1 MLTIKPQHIEVQ
13 SVVEREF
20 NPTKKQSDFIAI
32 PWSIK
37 EALYGGAAGAGKT
50 ELIIWLPLIYQF
62 HEHPLYKG
70 IILRR
75 NLKQLETELISRS
88 KEIYPSLGAVF
99 NETKKKWTFPSG
111 AVQYYGGAD
120 KEDDIRKFDSDQYNL
135 ISYDEAT
142 HFTEFQYSYL
152 VMSRLR
158 SRCADLPAIA
168 RSGTNPGNVGHRYFK
183 NRFVKPNKEG
193 YTRII
198 DGKTGLKRIF
208 IPARIQ
214 DNPTLLANNPDYIQ
228 QLMSLPEAEK
238 KAKLYGDWDTYE
250 GQVFSEFRLE
260 PMSDEPNNACHV
272 IEPFPIP
279 NWWPRFIA
287 IDWGYAA
294 YTVIY
299 WAALSPNG
307 RVYIYREYAH
317 KEKKTVDW
325 LIDLI
330 NLTSKDDE
338 FERDLVQKVRICHS
352 ANQNRGEPFTIYDQL
367 SNALRNSEF
376 KCPIELGEKNRI
388 NGKLAIHEFLR
399 WQKKESPVKIY
410 GEFDKEYADKVFRLY
425 GQAAYINYV
434 KMFEQEKEEDF
445 LPRLQIFNT
454 CPLLIE
460 TIPAC
465 VYEDSPEEGKRAEDV
480 KEFDGD
486 DPYDTARI
494 LLSGIKD
501 YQLSHAKELEHNA
514 KTQEVLSKLSTGD
527 QTSFYRKMEFLE
539 SSKEKETYSV
549 RRGSFRSSRRMRRL
563 SH

>member
-1 MLTIKPQHIEVQ
+1 MHQVQVQ
-13 SVVEREF
+13 STVEREF
-20 NPTKKQSDFIAI
+20 SPTKKQSDFLSI
-32 PWSIK
+32 PWSVK
-37 EALYGGAAGAGKT
+37 EGLYGGAAGAGKT
-50 ELIIWLPLIYQF
+50 EVVVWMPLIYQF

-88 KEIYPSLGAVF
+88 KEIYPSLGGVF

-111 AVQYYGGAD
+111 AVQYFGGAD

-168 RSGTNPGNVGHRYFK
+168 RSGTNPGNVGHSYFK
-183 NRFVKPNKEG
+183 NRFVKPDKNG
-193 YTRII
+193 YKLLI

-214 DNPTLLANNPDYIQ
+214 DNPTLLENNPEYIQ
-228 QLMSLPEAEK
+228 QLMSLSEAEK

-250 GQVFSEFRLE
+250 GQVFKEFRLE
-260 PMSDEPNNACHV
+260 PLSDEPNIARHV
-272 IEPFPIP
+272 IEPFAIP
-279 NWWPRFIA
+279 SWWPRFIG

-299 WAALSPNG
+299 WAALAPTG
-307 RVYIYREYAH
+307 RLFIYREYAY
-317 KEKKTVDW
+317 KEKKIVDY
-325 LIDLI
+325 LTDLI
-330 NLTSKDDE
+330 NLTE
-338 FERDLVQKVRICHS
+338 MEEREALNKVLICHS
-352 ANQNRGEPFTIYDQL
+352 ADQNRGEPSTIYEQL
-367 SNALRNSEF
+367 TKALRHANF
-376 KCPIELGEKNRI
+376 KCQINLGEKNRL
-388 NGKLAIHEFLR
+388 NGKLNLHEFLR
-399 WQKKESPVKIY
+399 WTKKENPAKIY
-410 GEFDKEYADKVFRLY
+410 GGEFDKEYADKIFRLY
-425 GQAAYINYV
+425 GQVAYVDYV
-434 KMFEQEKEEDF
+434 KMFEAEKEETNI
-445 LPRLQIFNT
+445 PKLQIFNT

-465 VYEDSPEEGKRAEDV
+465 VYQDTPEDGKKKEDV

-486 DPYDTARI
+486 DPYDCIRI

-501 YQLSHAKELEHNA
+501 YQVANAKEFEHA
-514 KTQEVLSKLSTGD
+514 HKADEAIQQLSNGD
-527 QTSFYRKMEFLE
+527 QTAFYRKMEFLE
-539 SSKEKETYSV
+539 SKKNAGNNSYTFR
-549 RRGSFRSSRRMRRL
+549 RRGFRTR
-563 SH
+563 H

>member
-1 MLTIKPQHIEVQ
+1 MLTNRVEVQ

-20 NPTKKQSDFIAI
+20 TPTKKQNDFIAI
-32 PWSIK
+32 PWSVK

-88 KEIYPSLGAVF
+88 KEIYPSLGGVF
-99 NETKKKWTFPSG
+99 NDTKKKWTFPSG
-111 AVQYYGGAD
+111 AVQYFGGAD

-168 RSGTNPGNVGHRYFK
+168 RSGTNPGNVGHAYFK
-183 NRFVKPNKEG
+183 KRFVKPWKEG
-193 YTRII
+193 YRLLI
-198 DGKTGLKRIF
+198 DSITGLKRIF

-214 DNPTLLANNPDYIQ
+214 DNPTLLANNPEYIQ
-228 QLMSLPEAEK
+228 QLMSLSEAEK

-250 GQVFSEFRLE
+250 GQVFNEFRLE
-260 PMSDEPNNACHV
+260 PLSDEPDNARHV
-272 IEPFPIP
+272 IEPFSIP
-279 NWWPRFIA
+279 SWWPRFIA

-307 RVYIYREYAH
+307 RVFIYREYAF
-317 KEKKTVDW
+317 KGKKVVDY
-325 LIDLI
+325 LTDLI
-330 NLTSKDDE
+330 NLTQPE
-338 FERDLVQKVRICHS
+338 EREILAKVKICHS
-352 ANQNRGEPFTIYDQL
+352 ADQNKGEPSTIYDQL
-367 SNALRNSEF
+367 QKSLRKAEF
-376 KCPIELGEKNRI
+376 KCGIELGERNRI
-388 NGKLAIHEFLR
+388 NGKLALHEYLR
-399 WQKKESPVKIY
+399 WTPKDSVAKIY
-410 GEFDKEYADKVFRLY
+410 GGDFDKEYADKVYRLY
-425 GQAAYINYV
+425 GQTAYVEYV
-434 KMFEQEKEEDF
+434 KLFEQEKDEKN
-445 LPRLQIFNT
+445 LPKLQIFDT
-454 CPLLIE
+454 CPMLVE

-465 VYEDSPEEGKRAEDV
+465 VYADSPEEGKKAEDV

-486 DPYDTARI
+486 DPYDCIRI
-494 LLSGIKD
+494 LLTGIRE
-501 YQLSHAKELEHNA
+501 YQVANAKQFEHDA
-514 KTQEVLSKLSTGD
+514 KTQEAINQLSQGD
-527 QTSFYRKMEFLE
+527 QTAFYRKMEYLE
-539 SSKEKETYSV
+539 SKKEARSGTTFR
-549 RRGSFRSSRRMRRL
+549 RRGFRRY
-563 SH
+563 H

>member
-1 MLTIKPQHIEVQ
+1 MPHQVEIQ
-13 SVVEREF
+13 SVVEKEF
-20 NPTKKQSDFIAI
+20 SPTKKQSDFISI
-32 PWSIK
+32 PWSVK

-50 ELIIWLPLIYQF
+50 EIAIWLPLIYQF

-152 VMSRLR
+152 VMTRLR

-168 RSGTNPGNVGHRYFK
+168 RSGTNPGNVGHAYFK
-183 NRFVKPNKEG
+183 NRFVKPYKEG
-193 YTRII
+193 YRLLI
-198 DGKTGLKRIF
+198 DSKTGLKRMF

-214 DNPTLLANNPDYIQ
+214 DNPTLLANNPEYIQ
-228 QLMSLPEAEK
+228 QLMSLSEAEK

-250 GQVFSEFRLE
+250 GQVFKEFRLE
-260 PMSDEPNNACHV
+260 PLSDEPENARHV
-272 IEPFPIP
+272 VEPFNIP
-279 NWWPRFIA
+279 NWWPRFIG

-299 WAALSPNG
+299 WAALSPTG

-317 KEKKTVDW
+317 KEKKIVDY
-325 LIDLI
+325 LTDLI
-330 NLTSKDDE
+330 NLTSLE
-338 FERDLVQKVRICHS
+338 ERESLSRVRICHS
-352 ANQNRGEPFTIYDQL
+352 ADQNRGEPSTIYEQL
-367 SNALRNSEF
+367 TRALHRSDI
-376 KCPIELGEKNRI
+376 KCNIELGEKNRI
-388 NGKLAIHEFLR
+388 NGKLAVHEYLR
-399 WQKKESPVKIY
+399 WQPKESPAKLY
-410 GEFDKEYADKVFRLY
+410 GGEFDKEYADKIFRLY
-425 GQAAYINYV
+425 GQTSYVEYV
-434 KMFEQEKEEDF
+434 KMFEREKEERNI
-445 LPRLQIFNT
+445 PKLQIFNN

-460 TIPAC
+460 TLPAC
-465 VYEDSPEEGKRAEDV
+465 VYQDSPEEGKKAEDV

-486 DPYDTARI
+486 DPYDCIRI
-494 LLSGIKD
+494 LLSGIRE
-501 YQLSHAKELEHNA
+501 YQVNNAKEFEHNQKA
-514 KTQEVLSKLSTGD
+514 QEAINELALGD
-527 QTSFYRKMEFLE
+527 QTSFYRKMEYLE
-539 SSKEKETYSV
+539 SKRDTQKTYSTF
-549 RRGSFRSSRRMRRL
+549 RRRSFRRTVT
-563 SH
+563 H

>member
-1 MLTIKPQHIEVQ
+1 MQTSSIQVN

-20 NPTKKQSDFIAI
+20 TPTKKQSDFIAI
-32 PWSIK
+32 PWSVK

-168 RSGTNPGNVGHRYFK
+168 RSGTNPGNVGHAYFK
-183 NRFVKPNKEG
+183 NRFVKPYKDG
-193 YTRII
+193 YKILI
-198 DGKTGLKRIF
+198 DGKTGLKRLF

-214 DNPTLLANNPDYIQ
+214 DNPALLANNPQYIQ
-228 QLMSLPEAEK
+228 QLMSMTEAEK

-250 GQVFSEFRLE
+250 GQVFKEFRLE
-260 PMSDEPNNACHV
+260 PLSDEPGNACHV
-272 IEPFPIP
+272 IKPFDIP
-279 NWWPRFIA
+279 SYWPRFIG

-299 WAALSPNG
+299 WAALSPTG
-307 RVYIYREYAH
+307 RVFIYREYAF
-317 KEKKTVDW
+317 KEKKIVDY
-325 LIDLI
+325 LTDLI
-330 NLTSKDDE
+330 NLTE
-338 FERDLVQKVRICHS
+338 PAEREALSKVRICHS
-352 ANQNRGEPFTIYDQL
+352 ADQNRGEPFTIYDQL
-367 SNALRNSEF
+367 TKALRKNNF
-376 KCPIELGEKNRI
+376 RCQIELGEKNRL
-388 NGKLAIHEFLR
+388 NGKLTLHEYLR
-399 WQKKESPVKIY
+399 WQPKENPARLY
-410 GEFDKEYADKVFRLY
+410 GGEFDKGYADKIFRLY
-425 GQAAYINYV
+425 GQTAYVDYV
-434 KMFEQEKEEDF
+434 KMFEKEKEETN
-445 LPRLQIFNT
+445 LPKLQIFDT

-465 VYEDSPEEGKRAEDV
+465 VYEDSPEEGKKAEDV

-486 DPYDTARI
+486 DPYDCTRI
-494 LLSGIKD
+494 LLSGIRE
-501 YQLSHAKELEHNA
+501 YQLQHAREVEHAA
-514 KTQEVLSKLSTGD
+514 KSEEALNQLSGGD

-539 SSKEKETYSV
+539 SKQGHQKSSISFR
-549 RRGSFRSSRRMRRL
+549 RRGFRRY
-563 SH
+563 H

>member
-1 MLTIKPQHIEVQ
+1 MLTQPIEVQ

-20 NPTKKQSDFIAI
+20 TPTKKQNDFIAI

-88 KEIYPSLGAVF
+88 KEIYPSLGGTF
-99 NETKKKWTFPSG
+99 NDTKKKWTFPSG
-111 AVQYYGGAD
+111 AVQYFGGAD

-168 RSGTNPGNVGHRYFK
+168 RCGTNPGNVGHAYFK
-183 NRFVKPNKEG
+183 KRFVKPCKEG
-193 YTRII
+193 YKLLI
-198 DGKTGLKRIF
+198 DSITGLKRMF

-214 DNPTLLANNPDYIQ
+214 DNPTLLENNPQYIQ
-228 QLMSLPEAEK
+228 QLMSLSEAEK

-250 GQVFSEFRLE
+250 GQVFNEFRLE
-260 PMSDEPNNACHV
+260 PLSDEPDNARHV
-272 IEPFPIP
+272 IEPFSIP
-279 NWWPRFIA
+279 SWWPRFIA

-307 RVYIYREYAH
+307 RVFIYREYAY
-317 KEKKTVDW
+317 KGKKIVDY
-325 LIDLI
+325 LTDLI
-330 NLTSKDDE
+330 NYTPIEEREMMSK
-338 FERDLVQKVRICHS
+338 VKICHS
-352 ANQNRGEPFTIYDQL
+352 ADQNKGEPSTIYEQL
-367 SNALRNSEF
+367 TKALRKAEF
-376 KCPIELGEKNRI
+376 KCGIELGEKNRV
-388 NGKLAIHEFLR
+388 NGKLTMHEYLR
-399 WQKKESPVKIY
+399 WKPKDSVAKIY
-410 GEFDKEYADKVFRLY
+410 GGDFDKEYADKIYRLY
-425 GQAAYINYV
+425 GQTAYVEYV
-434 KMFEQEKEEDF
+434 KLFEEEKPEIN
-445 LPRLQIFNT
+445 LPKLQIFNT
-454 CPLLIE
+454 CPMLIE

-465 VYEDSPEEGKRAEDV
+465 VYADSPEEGKKAEDV

-486 DPYDTARI
+486 DPYDCSRI
-494 LLSGIKD
+494 LLTGIRE
-501 YQLSHAKELEHNA
+501 YQVNNA
-514 KTQEVLSKLSTGD
+514 KQFEHDAKAQAAVESLAKGD
-527 QTSFYRKMEFLE
+527 QTSFYRQMEYIE
-539 SSKEKETYSV
+539 SRKGSEKNYTTI
-549 RRGSFRSSRRMRRL
+549 RRKGFRRYYT
-563 SH
+563 H

>member
-1 MLTIKPQHIEVQ
+1 MQAQVQ

-20 NPTKKQSDFIAI
+20 SATRKQSDFLAI
-32 PWSIK
+32 PWSVK

-50 ELIIWLPLIYQF
+50 EVVVWMPLIYQF

-88 KEIYPSLGAVF
+88 KEIYPSLGATF

-111 AVQYYGGAD
+111 AVQYFGGAD

-168 RSGTNPGNVGHRYFK
+168 RSGTNPGNVGHSYFK
-183 NRFVKPNKEG
+183 NRFVKPYKEG
-193 YTRII
+193 YKLLV
-198 DGKTGLKRIF
+198 DGKTGLKRMF

-214 DNPTLLANNPDYIQ
+214 DNPTLLENNPEYIQ
-228 QLMSLPEAEK
+228 QLMSLSEAEK

-250 GQVFSEFRLE
+250 GQVFKEFRLE
-260 PMSDEPNNACHV
+260 ALSDEPENARHV
-272 IEPFPIP
+272 IDPFSIP
-279 NWWPRFIA
+279 SWWPRFIG

-299 WAALSPNG
+299 WAALSPTG
-307 RVYIYREYAH
+307 RLFVYREYAF
-317 KEKKTVDW
+317 KEKKIVDY
-325 LIDLI
+325 LTDLI
-330 NLTSKDDE
+330 NLTE
-338 FERDLVQKVRICHS
+338 PEEREALLKVLICHS
-352 ANQNRGEPFTIYDQL
+352 ADQNRGEPSTIYEQL
-367 SNALRNSEF
+367 TKALRKAEF
-376 KCPIELGEKNRI
+376 KCQIQLGEKNRL
-388 NGKLAIHEFLR
+388 NGKLNLHEFLR
-399 WQKKESPVKIY
+399 WQPKENPAKVY
-410 GEFDKEYADKVFRLY
+410 GGEFSKDYADKIYRLY
-425 GQAAYINYV
+425 GQASYV
-434 KMFEQEKEEDF
+434 EYVRMFEAEKPELN
-445 LPRLQIFNT
+445 LPKLQIFNT

-465 VYEDSPEEGKRAEDV
+465 VYEESQEEGKKKEDV

-486 DPYDTARI
+486 DPYDCIRI
-494 LLSGIKD
+494 LLGGIKEH
-501 YQLSHAKELEHNA
+501 QTQHAREMEHNE
-514 KTQEVLSKLSTGD
+514 KSQEAINGLVNGD

-539 SSKEKETYSV
+539 SKKDSDRNLTTFR
-549 RRGSFRSSRRMRRL
+549 RRGFRRT
-563 SH
+563 H

>member
-1 MLTIKPQHIEVQ
+1 MARVEVT

-20 NPTKKQSDFIAI
+20 KPTKKQNDFIAM

-50 ELIIWLPLIYQF
+50 ELMIWLPLIYQF

-88 KEIYPSLGAVF
+88 KEIYPSVGGVF
-99 NETKKKWTFPSG
+99 NETKKKWVFPSG

-168 RSGTNPGNVGHRYFK
+168 RSGTNPGNVGHSYFK
-183 NRFVKPNKEG
+183 NRFVKPFKEG
-193 YTRII
+193 YKILV
-198 DGKTGLKRIF
+198 DGKTGLKRMF

-214 DNPTLLANNPDYIQ
+214 DNPTLLANNPEYIQ
-228 QLMSLPEAEK
+228 QLMSLSEAEK

-250 GQVFSEFRLE
+250 GQVFKEFRLE
-260 PMSDEPNNACHV
+260 PLSDEPNNACH
-272 IEPFPIP
+272 IIDPFEIP
-279 NWWPRFIA
+279 SWWPRFIG

-299 WAALSPNG
+299 WSALSPTG
-307 RVYIYREYAH
+307 RVFVYREYAH
-317 KEKKTVDW
+317 REKKVVDY
-325 LIDLI
+325 LTDLI
-330 NLTSKDDE
+330 NYTTPE
-338 FERDLVQKVRICHS
+338 ERLLMSKVRICHS
-352 ANQNRGEPFTIYDQL
+352 ANQNKGEPFTIYDQL
-367 SNALRNSEF
+367 VKALRKAEF
-376 KCPIELGEKNRI
+376 KCPIELGEKNRL
-388 NGKLAIHEFLR
+388 NGKLIMHEFLR
-399 WQKKESPVKIY
+399 WQQKERVAKIY
-410 GEFDKEYADKVFRLY
+410 GGDFDKEYADKIFRLY
-425 GQAAYINYV
+425 GQTAYVDYV
-434 KMFEQEKEEDF
+434 KMFEQEKEEGDI
-445 LPRLQIFNT
+445 PRLQIFRDT
-454 CPLLIE
+454 CPMLVE

-465 VYEDSPEEGKRAEDV
+465 VYEDSPEEGKKAEDV

-486 DPYDTARI
+486 DPYDCLRI
-494 LLSGIKD
+494 LLAGIKE
-501 YQLSHAKELEHNA
+501 YQVANA
-514 KTQEVLSKLSTGD
+514 KDYEHAQHSQEALDLLAMGD
-527 QTSFYRKMEFLE
+527 QTAFYRKMEFLE
-539 SSKEKETYSV
+539 AKKSQSQGTTFR
-549 RRGSFRSSRRMRRL
+549 RRGFRSRYN
-563 SH
+563 

>member
-1 MLTIKPQHIEVQ
+1 MQSSSIQVQ

-20 NPTKKQSDFIAI
+20 SPTKKQSDFLAV
-32 PWSIK
+32 PWSVK
-37 EALYGGAAGAGKT
+37 EGLYGGAAGAGKT
-50 ELIIWLPLIYQF
+50 EVIVWMPLVYQF

-88 KEIYPSLGAVF
+88 KEIYPSLGGVF

-168 RSGTNPGNVGHRYFK
+168 RSGTNPGNVGHAYFK
-183 NRFVKPNKEG
+183 NRFVKPDKQG
-193 YTRII
+193 YKLLI
-198 DGKTGLKRIF
+198 DSKTGLKRIF

-214 DNPTLLANNPDYIQ
+214 DNPTLLENNPEYIQ
-228 QLMSLPEAEK
+228 QLMSLSEAEK

-250 GQVFSEFRLE
+250 GQVFKEFRLE
-260 PMSDEPNNACHV
+260 PLSDEPITAQHV
-272 IEPFPIP
+272 IRPFEIP
-279 NWWPRFIA
+279 SWWPRFIG

-299 WAALSPNG
+299 WAALSPTG
-307 RVYIYREYAH
+307 RVFIYREYAYR
-317 KEKKTVDW
+317 EKKIVDY
-325 LIDLI
+325 LTDLI
-330 NLTSKDDE
+330 NLTE
-338 FERDLVQKVRICHS
+338 QEERLSLHKVRICHS
-352 ANQNRGEPFTIYDQL
+352 ADQNRGEPSTIYEQL
-367 SNALRNSEF
+367 TKALRQHEF
-376 KCPIELGEKNRI
+376 KCQIELGEKNRI
-388 NGKLAIHEFLR
+388 NGKLVLHEYLR
-399 WQKKESPVKIY
+399 WQPKENPAKLY
-410 GEFDKEYADKVFRLY
+410 GGEFDKEYADKIFRLY
-425 GQAAYINYV
+425 GQHAYVDYV
-434 KMFEQEKEEDF
+434 KMFEAEKEETNI
-445 LPRLQIFNT
+445 PKLQIFDT

-465 VYEDSPEEGKRAEDV
+465 VYQDSPEEGKKAEDV

-486 DPYDTARI
+486 DPYDCIRI
-494 LLSGIKD
+494 LLGGIRE
-501 YQLSHAKELEHNA
+501 YQVQNAKEFEH
-514 KTQEVLSKLSTGD
+514 SKRSQDAINELANGD

-539 SSKEKETYSV
+539 GKKNKEGPTN
-549 RRGSFRSSRRMRRL
+549 SFRRKGFRRY
-563 SH
+563 HFH

>member
-1 MLTIKPQHIEVQ
+1 MQTVEVQ

-20 NPTKKQSDFIAI
+20 TPTKKQNDFISI
-32 PWSIK
+32 PWSVK

-88 KEIYPSLGAVF
+88 KEIYPSLGGVF
-99 NETKKKWTFPSG
+99 NDTKKKWSFPSG
-111 AVQYYGGAD
+111 AVQYFGGAD

-168 RSGTNPGNVGHRYFK
+168 RNGTNPGNVGHAYFK
-183 NRFVKPNKEG
+183 KRFVKPCKEG
-193 YTRII
+193 YKLLVDSI
-198 DGKTGLKRIF
+198 TGLKRIF

-214 DNPTLLANNPDYIQ
+214 DNPTLLANNPEYIQ
-228 QLMSLPEAEK
+228 QLMSLSEAEK

-250 GQVFSEFRLE
+250 GQVFNEFRLE
-260 PMSDEPNNACHV
+260 PLSDEPDNARHV
-272 IEPFPIP
+272 IAPFPIP
-279 NWWPRFIA
+279 TWWPKFIG

-307 RVYIYREYAH
+307 RVFIYREYAH
-317 KEKKTVDW
+317 KGKKVVDY
-325 LIDLI
+325 LSDLI
-330 NLTSKDDE
+330 NYTPAE
-338 FERDLVQKVRICHS
+338 ERDSISKVKICHS
-352 ANQNRGEPFTIYDQL
+352 ADQNKGEPSTIYEQL
-367 SNALRNSEF
+367 TKALRKAEF
-376 KCPIELGEKNRI
+376 KSPIELGEKNRI
-388 NGKLAIHEFLR
+388 NGKLTLHEYLR
-399 WQKKESPVKIY
+399 WQPKENVAKIY
-410 GEFDKEYADKVFRLY
+410 GGEFDKEYADKIYRLY
-425 GQAAYINYV
+425 GQTAYVEYV
-434 KMFEQEKEEDF
+434 KLFEAEKPETNI
-445 LPRLQIFNT
+445 PKLQIFDN

-465 VYEDSPEEGKRAEDV
+465 VYADSPEEGKKAEDV

-486 DPYDTARI
+486 DPYDCIRI
-494 LLSGIKD
+494 LLTGIRD
-501 YQLSHAKELEHNA
+501 YQVNNAKQLEHDQ
-514 KTQEVLSKLSTGD
+514 KSQEAIDALASGD

-539 SSKEKETYSV
+539 SRKSKEISSISFR
-549 RRGSFRSSRRMRRL
+549 RRGFRRHY

>member
-1 MLTIKPQHIEVQ
+1 MQPQVQ

-20 NPTKKQSDFIAI
+20 NPTKKQSDFLAI
-32 PWSIK
+32 PWTVK

-50 ELIIWLPLIYQF
+50 EVAVWMPLIYQF

-88 KEIYPSLGAVF
+88 KEIYPSLGGVF

-111 AVQYYGGAD
+111 AVQYFGGAD

-168 RSGTNPGNVGHRYFK
+168 RSGTNPGNVGHSYFK

-193 YTRII
+193 YTLIK
-198 DGKTGLKRIF
+198 DSKTGLKRMF

-214 DNPTLLANNPDYIQ
+214 DNPTLLANNPEYIQ
-228 QLMSLPEAEK
+228 QLMSLSEAEK

-250 GQVFSEFRLE
+250 GQVFKEFRLE
-260 PMSDEPNNACHV
+260 PLSDEPPNARHV
-272 IEPFPIP
+272 IDPFAIP
-279 NWWPRFIA
+279 SWWPRFIG

-299 WAALSPNG
+299 WAALSPTG
-307 RVYIYREYAH
+307 RLFIYREYAF
-317 KEKKTVDW
+317 KEKLIVDY
-325 LIDLI
+325 LTDLI
-330 NLTSKDDE
+330 NLTE
-338 FERDLVQKVRICHS
+338 QEEREALLKVLICHS
-352 ANQNRGEPFTIYDQL
+352 ADQNRGEPSTIYEQL
-367 SNALRNSEF
+367 TKALRKAEF
-376 KCPIELGEKNRI
+376 KCQIQLGEKNRL
-388 NGKLAIHEFLR
+388 NGKTNLHEFLR
-399 WQKKESPVKIY
+399 WQPKENPAKIY
-410 GEFDKEYADKVFRLY
+410 GGEFSKDYADKIFRLY
-425 GQAAYINYV
+425 GQTAYVDYV
-434 KMFEQEKEEDF
+434 KMFEAEKPETN
-445 LPRLQIFNT
+445 LPKLQIFNT
-454 CPLLIE
+454 CPLLVE

-465 VYEDSPEEGKRAEDV
+465 VYEETPEEGKKKEDV

-486 DPYDTARI
+486 DPYDCVRI
-494 LLSGIKD
+494 LLGGVKEHQVI
-501 YQLSHAKELEHNA
+501 YAKEMEHNE
-514 KTQEVLSKLSTGD
+514 KSQEAINGLVNGD
-527 QTSFYRKMEFLE
+527 QTSFYRKMEYLE
-539 SSKEKETYSV
+539 AKRGKEQNLTTFR
-549 RRGSFRSSRRMRRL
+549 RRGFRRY
-563 SH
+563 H

>member
-1 MLTIKPQHIEVQ
+1 MQTSSIQVN

-20 NPTKKQSDFIAI
+20 TPTKKQSDFIAI
-32 PWSIK
+32 PWSVK

-88 KEIYPSLGAVF
+88 KEIYPSTGAVF
-99 NETKKKWTFPSG
+99 NETKKKWVWPASG
-111 AVQYYGGAD
+111 AVQYFGGAD

-168 RSGTNPGNVGHRYFK
+168 RSGTNPGNVGHAYFK
-183 NRFVKPNKEG
+183 NRFVRPFKEG
-193 YTRII
+193 YRLLI
-198 DGKTGLKRIF
+198 DGKTGLKRMF

-214 DNPTLLANNPDYIQ
+214 DNPALLANNPDYIA
-228 QLMSLPEAEK
+228 QLMSLSEAEK

-250 GQVFSEFRLE
+250 GMVFKEFRLE
-260 PMSDEPNNACHV
+260 PLSDEPDNACHV
-272 IEPFPIP
+272 VEPFDIP
-279 NWWPRFIA
+279 SWWPRFIG

-299 WAALSPNG
+299 WSALSPTG
-307 RVYIYREYAH
+307 RVYIYREYAF
-317 KEKKTVDW
+317 KEKKIVDY
-325 LIDLI
+325 LTDLI
-330 NLTSKDDE
+330 NLTTAE
-338 FERDLVQKVRICHS
+338 ERVALGKVRICHS

-367 SNALRNSEF
+367 AKALRQNDF
-376 KCPIELGEKNRI
+376 KCQVELGEKNRL
-388 NGKLAIHEFLR
+388 NGKITLHEYLR
-399 WQKKESPVKIY
+399 WEKKDNPAKLY
-410 GEFDKEYADKVFRLY
+410 GGEFSKEYADKIFRLY
-425 GQAAYINYV
+425 GQKAYVDYV
-434 KMFEQEKEEDF
+434 KLFEAEKEETN
-445 LPRLQIFNT
+445 LPKLQIFNT

-460 TIPAC
+460 TIPSC
-465 VYEDSPEEGKRAEDV
+465 VYEDSPEEGKKAEDV

-486 DPYDTARI
+486 DPYDCVRI
-494 LLSGIKD
+494 LLSGIRE
-501 YQLSHAKELEHNA
+501 YQILHAKEMDHNEKSQQA
-514 KTQEVLSKLSTGD
+514 LNELASGD

-539 SSKEKETYSV
+539 SKKGSPQGVTFR
-549 RRGSFRSSRRMRRL
+549 RRGFRR
-563 SH
+563 HH

>member
-1 MLTIKPQHIEVQ
+1 MLTNRIEVQ

-20 NPTKKQSDFIAI
+20 TPTKKQNDFIAI
-32 PWSIK
+32 PWSVK

-88 KEIYPSLGAVF
+88 KEIYPSLGGVF
-99 NETKKKWTFPSG
+99 NDTKKKWTFPSG
-111 AVQYYGGAD
+111 AVQYFGGAD

-168 RSGTNPGNVGHRYFK
+168 RSGTNPGNVGHAYFK
-183 NRFVKPNKEG
+183 KRFVKPWKEG
-193 YTRII
+193 YKLLI
-198 DGKTGLKRIF
+198 DSITGLKRIF

-214 DNPTLLANNPDYIQ
+214 DNPTLLANNPEYIQ
-228 QLMSLPEAEK
+228 QLMSLSEAEK

-250 GQVFSEFRLE
+250 GQVFNEFRLE
-260 PMSDEPNNACHV
+260 PLSDEPDNARHV
-272 IEPFPIP
+272 IEPFSIP
-279 NWWPRFIA
+279 SWWPRFIA

-307 RVYIYREYAH
+307 RVFVYREYAF
-317 KEKKTVDW
+317 KGKKVVDY
-325 LIDLI
+325 LTDLI
-330 NLTSKDDE
+330 NLTQPE
-338 FERDLVQKVRICHS
+338 EREILAKVKICHS
-352 ANQNRGEPFTIYDQL
+352 ADQNKGEPSTIYDQL
-367 SNALRNSEF
+367 QKSLRKAEF
-376 KCPIELGEKNRI
+376 KCGIELGERNRI
-388 NGKLAIHEFLR
+388 NGKLALHEYLR
-399 WQKKESPVKIY
+399 WQPKDSVAKIY
-410 GEFDKEYADKVFRLY
+410 GGDFDKEYADKVFRLY
-425 GQAAYINYV
+425 GQTAYVEYV
-434 KMFEQEKEEDF
+434 KLFEKEKDEKN
-445 LPRLQIFNT
+445 LPKLQIFDT
-454 CPLLIE
+454 CPMLVE

-465 VYEDSPEEGKRAEDV
+465 VYADSPEEGKKAEDV

-486 DPYDTARI
+486 DPYDCIRI
-494 LLSGIKD
+494 LLTGIRE
-501 YQLSHAKELEHNA
+501 YQVQNAKQFEHDA
-514 KTQEVLSKLSTGD
+514 KTQEAINQLAVGD

-539 SSKEKETYSV
+539 AKKEQRSGTTFR
-549 RRGSFRSSRRMRRL
+549 RRGFRRY
-563 SH
+563 H

>member
-1 MLTIKPQHIEVQ
+1 MQFAPVQVQ

-88 KEIYPSLGAVF
+88 QEIYPSVGGVF

-158 SRCADLPAIA
+158 SRCADLPAIS
-168 RSGTNPGNVGHRYFK
+168 RNGTNPGNVGHAYFK
-183 NRFVKPNKEG
+183 ARFVKPCKEG
-193 YTRII
+193 YRILI
-198 DGKTGLKRIF
+198 DSKTKLKRMF

-214 DNPTLLANNPDYIQ
+214 DNPILLANNPEYIQ
-228 QLMSLPEAEK
+228 QLMSLSEAEK

-250 GQVFSEFRLE
+250 GQVFKEFRLE
-260 PMSDEPNNACHV
+260 PLSDEPDNARHV
-272 IEPFPIP
+272 IDSFAIP
-279 NWWPRFIA
+279 SWWPRFIG

-299 WAALSPNG
+299 WAALAPTG
-307 RVYIYREYAH
+307 RVFIYREYAF
-317 KEKKTVDW
+317 KEKKVVDY
-325 LIDLI
+325 LTDLI
-330 NLTSKDDE
+330 NLTTME
-338 FERDLVQKVRICHS
+338 ERELLQTVRICHS
-352 ANQNRGEPFTIYDQL
+352 ADQNKGEPSTIYEQL
-367 SNALRNSEF
+367 SKALRHAEF
-376 KCPIELGEKNRI
+376 KCHVELGEKNRL
-388 NGKLAIHEFLR
+388 NGKLLLHEYLR
-399 WQKKESPVKIY
+399 WQPKENPARIY
-410 GEFDKEYADKVFRLY
+410 GGEFDKEYADKVFRLY
-425 GQAAYINYV
+425 GQTAYVDYV
-434 KMFEQEKEEDF
+434 KMFEREKEETN
-445 LPRLQIFNT
+445 LPKLQIFNT
-454 CPLLIE
+454 CPFLIE
-460 TIPAC
+460 TIPSC
-465 VYEDSPEEGKRAEDV
+465 VYEDSPEEGKKKEDV

-486 DPYDTARI
+486 DPYDCARI
-494 LLSGIKD
+494 LLSGIREYQVANAKD
-501 YQLSHAKELEHNA
+501 LEHA
-514 KTQEVLSKLSTGD
+514 QKSQEALNELQAGD
-527 QTSFYRKMEFLE
+527 QTAFYRKMEHLE
-539 SSKEKETYSV
+539 SKQDSKASSI
-549 RRGSFRSSRRMRRL
+549 SFRRKGFRRY
-563 SH
+563 HTH

>member
-1 MLTIKPQHIEVQ
+1 MQTSSIQVN

-20 NPTKKQSDFIAI
+20 TPTKKQSDFIAI
-32 PWSIK
+32 PWSVK

-168 RSGTNPGNVGHRYFK
+168 RSGTNPGNVGHAYFK
-183 NRFVKPNKEG
+183 NRFVKPFKEG
-193 YTRII
+193 YKILI
-198 DGKTGLKRIF
+198 DSKTGLKRLF

-214 DNPTLLANNPDYIQ
+214 DNPALLANNPQYIQ
-228 QLMSLPEAEK
+228 QLMSMTEAEK

-250 GQVFSEFRLE
+250 GQVFKEFRLE
-260 PMSDEPNNACHV
+260 PLSDEPGNACHV
-272 IEPFPIP
+272 IKPFDIP
-279 NWWPRFIA
+279 SYWPRFIG

-299 WAALSPNG
+299 WAALSPTG
-307 RVYIYREYAH
+307 RVFIYREYAF
-317 KEKKTVDW
+317 KEKKIVDY
-325 LIDLI
+325 LTDLI
-330 NLTSKDDE
+330 NLTE
-338 FERDLVQKVRICHS
+338 PAEREALSKVRICHS
-352 ANQNRGEPFTIYDQL
+352 ADQNRGEPFTIYDQL
-367 SNALRNSEF
+367 TKALRKNNF
-376 KCPIELGEKNRI
+376 RCQIELGEKNRL
-388 NGKLAIHEFLR
+388 NGKLTLHEYLR
-399 WQKKESPVKIY
+399 WQPKENPARLY
-410 GEFDKEYADKVFRLY
+410 GGEFDKGYADKIFRLY
-425 GQAAYINYV
+425 GQTAYVDYV
-434 KMFEQEKEEDF
+434 KMFEKEKEETN
-445 LPRLQIFNT
+445 LPKLQIFDT

-465 VYEDSPEEGKRAEDV
+465 VYEDSPEEGKKAEDV

-486 DPYDTARI
+486 DPYDCTRI
-494 LLSGIKD
+494 LLSGIRE
-501 YQLSHAKELEHNA
+501 YQLQHAREVEHAA
-514 KTQEVLSKLSTGD
+514 KSEEALSQLSGGD

-539 SSKEKETYSV
+539 SKQGHQKSSISFR
-549 RRGSFRSSRRMRRL
+549 RRGFRRY
-563 SH
+563 H

>member
-1 MLTIKPQHIEVQ
+1 MQFSPIQVQ

-88 KEIYPSLGAVF
+88 QEIYPSLGGVF

-158 SRCADLPAIA
+158 SRCADLPAIS
-168 RSGTNPGNVGHRYFK
+168 RNGTNPGNVGHAYFK
-183 NRFVKPNKEG
+183 NRFVKPFKDG
-193 YTRII
+193 YRILI
-198 DGKTGLKRIF
+198 DSKTKLKRMF

-214 DNPTLLANNPDYIQ
+214 DNPTLLANNPEYIQ
-228 QLMSLPEAEK
+228 QLMSLSEAEK

-250 GQVFSEFRLE
+250 GQVFKEFRLE
-260 PMSDEPNNACHV
+260 ALSDEPDSAKHV
-272 IEPFPIP
+272 IDPFAIP
-279 NWWPRFIA
+279 SWWPRFIG

-299 WAALSPNG
+299 WAALAPTG
-307 RVYIYREYAH
+307 RVFIYREYAV
-317 KEKKTVDW
+317 KEKKVIDYLT
-325 LIDLI
+325 DLI
-330 NLTSKDDE
+330 NLTNME
-338 FERDLVQKVRICHS
+338 ERELLQKVRICHS
-352 ANQNRGEPFTIYDQL
+352 ADQNKGEPSTIYQQL
-367 SNALRNSEF
+367 TNALRHAEF
-376 KCPIELGEKNRI
+376 KCPVELGEKNRL
-388 NGKLAIHEFLR
+388 NGKLLLHEFLR
-399 WQKKESPVKIY
+399 WQPKENPARIY
-410 GEFDKEYADKVFRLY
+410 GGEFDKEYADKVFRLY
-425 GQAAYINYV
+425 GQTAYVDYV
-434 KMFEQEKEEDF
+434 KMFEREKEETN
-445 LPRLQIFNT
+445 LPKLQIFNS

-465 VYEDSPEEGKRAEDV
+465 VYEDSPEEGKKKEDV

-486 DPYDTARI
+486 DPYDCIRI
-494 LLSGIKD
+494 LLGGIRE
-501 YQLSHAKELEHNA
+501 YQVTNA
-514 KTQEVLSKLSTGD
+514 KDMEHAQRSQEALNELASGD
-527 QTSFYRKMEFLE
+527 QTSFYRKMEYLE
-539 SSKEKETYSV
+539 SKKETQANTYTFR
-549 RRGSFRSSRRMRRL
+549 RRGFRRYRT
-563 SH
+563 H